1 MAPLRTLARL
11 GRMFLQFSPR
21 VIRSPQH
28 SNNPTTHVARSPH
41 VERES
46 IGVCLPPSLFF
57 WFYFFTFTLFFGTM
71 SVDFSKV
78 RVICFDVDST
88 VCPEDG
94 LDALGQYMGKAKI
107 IADM

>member
-1 MAPLRTLARL
+1 
-11 GRMFLQFSPR
+11 
-21 VIRSPQH
+21 
-28 SNNPTTHVARSPH
+28 
-41 VERES
+41 
-46 IGVCLPPSLFF
+46 
-57 WFYFFTFTLFFGTM
+57 M